1 MFFVLILVQW
11 LHVFCGIFWFGGTLF
26 LDFVVIP
33 SLTRLPIEQQRSF
46 NKPFSA
52 IATRVIMP
60 IATLAI
66 LLGLIRGIVLGP
78 VRSPDFLFGTSYG
91 LTFLLGFLAAIA
103 TYLWGVFV
111 TSRQANRLNTIPV
124 DEQALAEG
132 KLPLAYTRQLALVK
146 GVALLELL
154 GFLAI
159 FTCMILM
166 RFGL

>member
-1 MFFVLILVQW
+1 MLIVSIIVQW

-33 SLTRLPIEQQRSF
+33 SLNTLPLGQQRNF
-46 NKPFSA
+46 NKQFA
-52 IATRVIMP
+52 VIAARVTTP

-66 LLGLIRGIVLGP
+66 LLGLVRGIALGP
-78 VRSPDFLFGTSYG
+78 VRSLDFLFGTSYG
-91 LTFLLGFLAAIA
+91 LTFLVGFLASVA
-103 TYLWGVFV
+103 TYLWGFFM
-111 TSRQANRLNTIPV
+111 TSRQALRLNEIPV

-132 KLPLAYTRQLALVK
+132 KLPLAFTRQIALVK
-146 GVALLELL
+146 RFALLELL
-154 GFLAI
+154 GFVAV